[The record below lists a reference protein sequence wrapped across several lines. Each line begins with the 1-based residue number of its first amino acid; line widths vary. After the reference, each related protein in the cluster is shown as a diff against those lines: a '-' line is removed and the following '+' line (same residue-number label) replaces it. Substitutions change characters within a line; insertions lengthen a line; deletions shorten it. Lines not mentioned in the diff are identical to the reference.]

1 MKYSVCFSAQASG
14 PVRYAASELKRYL
27 CASPSVEEVQ
37 IQGSEGIRIRL
48 SESASDL
55 TGGAFRIRADAS
67 GVLVEAGERIALVA
81 V

>member
-1 MKYSVCFSAQASG
+1 MKYSVCFSVQASG

-37 IQGSEGIRIRL
+37 MQGSEGIRIRL

-55 TGGAFRIRADAS
+55 TGGAFRIRRRIS
-67 GVLVEAGERIALVA
+67 G
-81 V
+81 